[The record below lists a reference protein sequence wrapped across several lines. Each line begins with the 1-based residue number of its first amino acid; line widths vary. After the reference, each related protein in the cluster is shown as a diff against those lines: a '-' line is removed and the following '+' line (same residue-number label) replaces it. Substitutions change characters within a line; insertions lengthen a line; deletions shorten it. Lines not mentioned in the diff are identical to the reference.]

1 MDDTISLEA
10 IDNKNIELNKELDE
24 IREKLMSYMNIVSE
38 LVNESKSAQ

>member
-38 LVNESKSAQ
+38 LVNESKLAQ